1 MLNIRIDILTLQLF
15 VAIVEEQ
22 SIAKAAEKKH
32 IAVSAVSRR
41 ISDMEEMLKVDLL
54 YRHSKGIE
62 PTSAGI
68 ALLDHART
76 ILGNLAQLQTDLV
89 GYREGARGHIRLFVN
104 KSAILESFA
113 DELGQFL
120 RLHPLVR
127 VDLEENISPHI
138 IQAVVENRADLG
150 IYGSNIPAPM
160 LQTFPY
166 RHDRLVA
173 LIPRTHPFAK
183 CETLPFSDLIDQ
195 ELISLEKGSSIDTLC
210 VKAAADLGRQLK
222 LRIRVSGFDALFR
235 LVQAQMGIGVVP
247 QEIIHGRLG
256 NGELV
261 GIPLEEPWAHRT
273 LMLAMRDR
281 ASLPP
286 AARLLVD
293 YLLNS
298 KFSAVAT
305 MPISYEESGSSD

>member
-1 MLNIRIDILTLQLF
+1 LLNIRIDILTLQLF

-89 GYREGARGHIRLFVN
+89 GYREGARGHIRLSVN
-104 KSAILESFA
+104 KSAILESLA

-120 RLHPLVR
+120 QVHPLIR
-127 VDLEENISPHI
+127 VDLEENISPDI
-138 IQAVVENRADLG
+138 IQAVIENRADLG
-150 IYGSNIPAPM
+150 IYGGNILAPT
-160 LQTFPY
+160 LQIFPY

-173 LIPRTHPFAK
+173 LIPATHHLAGR
-183 CETLPFSDLIDQ
+183 ETLRFSDLIDQ
-195 ELISLEKGSSIDTLC
+195 EFISLEKGSSIDAIC

-222 LRIRVSGFDALFR
+222 LRIRVSGFDAVFR

-247 QEIIHGRLG
+247 QEIIEGRLG
-256 NGELV
+256 NGDLV

-273 LMLAMRDR
+273 LMLAVRDR

-293 YLLNS
+293 HLLKS
-298 KFSAVAT
+298 KPSVTSPAAK
-305 MPISYEESGSSD
+305 PCEQSGSSD